1 MSSRFV
7 SLTGAAI
14 LLSLSLKPVPAFA
27 QVDLSGQ
34 WGAINQSDARTRG
47 PGPDLMDQTTVPL
60 NAEGKAVAA
69 SYSYST
75 ISMPDR
81 MCMDWSQDYITF
93 APHAIM
99 IERLDDPV
107 NGGIAAWRV
116 SAGGSDRA
124 TMPIWIDGRPHPS
137 PNDLHTFNGFTT
149 GLWEGGVLTGHMT
162 HMARGLTARNGSPLS
177 DQAKM
182 TIHITR
188 HADILTIMTLTED
201 PIYLDAPLVQA
212 GSYRINP
219 VGNAGPVNPPCYP
232 LTEVPR
238 LDVPGTVP
246 HYLPG
251 QNPNLETFAKAHNL
265 GLETVSGG
273 AENAY
278 PEYRKKL
285 KDTYKIPGEC
295 HVRDQGRQDCLPG
308 PKRD

>member
-1 MSSRFV
+1 MSRRFV
-7 SLTGAAI
+7 SLAGAA
-14 LLSLSLKPVPAFA
+14 LLAVSAPAYA

-34 WGAINQSDARTRG
+34 WAALNMNDARTRG
-47 PGPDLMDQTTVPL
+47 PGPDLMDQTTIPL
-60 NAEGKAVAA
+60 NDEGKAVAA

-99 IERLDDPV
+99 IERVDDPV
-107 NGGIAAWRV
+107 NGGLAAVRI

-124 TMPIWIDGRPHPS
+124 TMPIWLDGRAHPS
-137 PNDLHTFNGFTT
+137 ENDIHTFNGFTT
-149 GLWEGGVLTGHMT
+149 GQWDGGVLTGHMT

-177 DQAKM
+177 DQATM
-182 TIHITR
+182 TIHATR
-188 HADILTIMTLTED
+188 HGDILEIMTVTVDPVYLT
-201 PIYLDAPLVQA
+201 APYVQSGA
-212 GSYRINP
+212 YRINP

-251 QNPNLETFAKAHNL
+251 QNPNEKTFADAHNL
-265 GLETVSGG
+265 PLDVIRGG
-273 AENAY
+273 ADNTA
-278 PEYRKKL
+278 PEFRKKL

-295 HVRDQGRQDCLPG
+295 HVRDQGRLDCLPG
-308 PKRD
+308 PKKD